1 MSEYN
6 QEAGAG
12 VATQGEVQMHTWMD
26 ASLRELLDAAKGV
39 VPALNKKDIR
49 VAVFHVYQ
57 DTSGRFKR
65 KEVAVIHSVKRA
77 NEDKITL
84 SSFLF
89 EIGDMLDFLAV
100 PGSHHYQSTSN
111 FVVGLFASQPTQKQG
126 FRDSGKQGRDNSR
139 GARHNGHYSSNF
151 AFSRS

>member
-1 MSEYN
+1 
-6 QEAGAG
+6 
-12 VATQGEVQMHTWMD
+12 MHTWMD

-49 VAVFHVYQ
+49 LAVFHVYQ

-84 SSFLF
+84 ASFLF
-89 EIGDMLDFLAV
+89 EIGDMLDLLAI

-111 FVVGLFASQPTQKQG
+111 FVVGLFASQQPQKGG
-126 FRDSGKQGRDNSR
+126 FRESSKPGRDQSR
-139 GARHNGHYSSNF
+139 GNRHNGHYSSNF